1 MDFTTYEPRISA
13 LEAGGGGGG
22 GDSDLSKALVTLIAV
37 KESDTN
43 TYLSMPVCIDYVDEE
58 YPEDNYSALS
68 YEAAYFNGSTY
79 GIPLYK
85 GEYRMRESIFNN
97 ESTEFEISGNA
108 VARWNTITRSWGF
121 RIFGNCTIT
130 LVKYV

>member
-22 GDSDLSKALVTLIAV
+22 DSDLSKARVTLIAV
-37 KESDTN
+37 EESYIN
-43 TYLSMPVCIDYVDEE
+43 SYLSMPVCIDYVDEE

-68 YEAAYFNGSTY
+68 YTAAYFNGSTY
-79 GIPLYK
+79 DLPLYK
-85 GEYRMRESIFNN
+85 GEYRMPESIFNN
-97 ESTEFEISGNA
+97 ETTEFEISGNA
-108 VARWNTITRSWGF
+108 VARWNTRTESWGF
-121 RIFGNCTIT
+121 QIFGDCTIT